1 MGFRLV
7 VNPLLLCP
15 WRSVIFYFRIRI
27 MIIKEKIGNL
37 NTFDDKG
44 RGIDRLPIE
53 WFETNKRI
61 LHKTTIS
68 GKEVILKILKEG
80 QILKQDDVVFAN
92 ESFLIVV
99 EILTCDAIIITP
111 KSTYEMAC
119 ICYEIGNKH
128 LPLFYEDKF
137 LLIPFDAPVYRMLEA
152 GGYNIKREERKLLH
166 QLKTT
171 VSPHEHASSGESL
184 FSKILKLTTAH
195 PHE

>member
-1 MGFRLV
+1 
-7 VNPLLLCP
+7 
-15 WRSVIFYFRIRI
+15 
-27 MIIKEKIGNL
+27 MIIKEKLGNL

-53 WFETNKRI
+53 WSETRKRI
-61 LHKTTIS
+61 LHKTTIA
-68 GKEVILKILKEG
+68 GKEVVLKLLNEE
-80 QILKQDDVVFAN
+80 QALKQDDVVFAN
-92 ESFLIVV
+92 ESFLIVI
-99 EILTCDAIIITP
+99 EILTCDAIVIAP

-128 LPLFYEDKF
+128 LPLFYEDNH

-152 GGYNIKREERKLLH
+152 AEYTVKREDRKLLH

-171 VSPHEHASSGESL
+171 VSPHPHSSTGEGL
-184 FSKILKLTTAH
+184 FSKILKLTTSP